1 MNYKNI
7 PAHEA
12 DFRAK
17 GVDSDGKKFS
27 LTPAK
32 VTIPG
37 TVETLDVVTCKP
49 ANGDESFF
57 YKEEKPKQRIVVHF
71 TAGYLKGD
79 LAALTRPGNHVST
92 PFVIA
97 RDGTIYQLFSSKY
110 WSYHLGPKAQG
121 GNKEMSSS
129 GVGIELSN
137 VGYLTPKGDTLLD
150 PYGAPYCNVADRDAY
165 VTLPQPFRKRTR
177 YAAFAEAQYASLTRL
192 LRYLTATYKVPAAFL
207 PEAKRYDVYA
217 DVAKFRGITTH
228 VNYQPESYGK
238 WDIGPAFDWARVIA
252 ALGTVPVAN
261 VATPAGT
268 GG

>member
-17 GVDSDGKKFS
+17 GVDSDGKKFT
-27 LTPAK
+27 LNPAK
-32 VTIPG
+32 VVIPG
-37 TVETLDVVTCKP
+37 TAETLDVVTCKP

-57 YKEEKPKQRIVVHF
+57 YKETPAKERIVVHF

-79 LAALTRPGNHVST
+79 LAALTRKDNHVST

-110 WSYHLGPKAQG
+110 WSYHLGKGAQG

-129 GVGIELSN
+129 GIAIELSN
-137 VGYLTPKGDTLLD
+137 VAYLTQKGDNLLD
-150 PYGAPYCNVADRDAY
+150 PYGAPYCTVADTDAY
-165 VTLPQPFRKRTR
+165 VKLDKPYRKHTR
-177 YAAFAEAQYASLTRL
+177 YATFPDAQYQSLIKL
-192 LRYLTATYKVPAAFL
+192 LRYLGATYKIPMAFL
-207 PEAKRYDVYA
+207 PEDKRYDVYR
-217 DVAKFRGITTH
+217 DVARFRGITTH

-238 WDIGPAFDWARVIA
+238 WDIGPAFDWAKVIA
-252 ALGTVPVAN
+252 GVATVAVTEIPLQ
-261 VATPAGT
+261 TPAG
-268 GG
+268 G